1 MKKQDEIGN
10 LQGIY
15 LIFYFKWEGSVKIE
29 NTKYDHGLIS
39 KIVSIVISVGAII
52 ALVLIIYWCYYKK
65 KSDDSNDNRQNVNNP
80 QIQVIN
86 QKKSCK

>member
-39 KIVSIVISVGAII
+39 KIVSIVISVG
-52 ALVLIIYWCYYKK
+52 VVIYLGSY
-65 KSDDSNDNRQNVNNP
+65 N
-80 QIQVIN
+80 ILMLL
-86 QKKSCK
+86 QKEIRWLQW